1 MTVTLSKELEA
12 EVKERMAALGLREP
26 EEVIEVALRRWA
38 GDDLVA
44 NLDPKWLEAEL
55 LEGVRSPH
63 RPWEA
68 AEFETLRERLQEKF
82 GAK

>member
-12 EVKERMAALGLREP
+12 EVKERMAALGLSEP

-44 NLDPKWLEAEL
+44 NLDPNQLETEL
-55 LEGVRSPH
+55 LKGVRSPH

-68 AEFETLRERLQEKF
+68 AEFENLRERLRGKF

>member
-12 EVKERMAALGLREP
+12 VVKERMAALGFHEP

-38 GDDLVA
+38 GDDMVA
-44 NLDPKWLEAEL
+44 ELDPDWLEAEL
-55 LEGVRSPH
+55 LKGVRSPH
-63 RPWEA
+63 RPWDA
-68 AEFETLRERLQEKF
+68 AEFDALRERLRVKY